1 MILEYLSEDITPE
14 TLANEVRG
22 LEIDIPE
29 ESDYDP
35 SMWPEMKSKSFIS
48 TYEKIKGRDGLWQL
62 SFNNGRLYLVQ
73 FNIEFGSKS
82 ENAYN
87 SCMDICRSI
96 FKINNSIR
104 GMKDQ
109 LTASESKSYL
119 ELKSEGLSAKGI
131 PDGITIQFACYRWRN
146 EIITAS
152 LSAVITWP
160 DSMSVEYREEL
171 INQKTCSS

>member
-1 MILEYLSEDITPE
+1 MLLEYLSDDITPE
-14 TLANEVRG
+14 ILMNEVRG

-35 SMWPEMKSKSFIS
+35 GMWPEMKSKSFIS

-96 FKINNSIR
+96 LKINNSIR
-104 GMKDQ
+104 EMKDQ
-109 LTASESKSYL
+109 LTVFESKSYL
-119 ELKSEGLSAKGI
+119 ELKSEVFSERGI
-131 PDGITIQFACYRWRN
+131 PDGVNMQFAYYTWRSN
-146 EIITAS
+146 MRTAY
-152 LSAVITWP
+152 LSADVIWP
-160 DSMSVEYREEL
+160 DTMTVEYREEPL
-171 INQKTCSS
+171 